1 MPAPVPFLVLHRVR
15 AGVGLLLSIDPP
27 VFCMTCLVLVKK
39 RQKQRKRERESLR
52 ARERE
57 IAVVLM
63 CSCDSITY
71 PPPYITAVPLACGL
85 RASPNH
91 QYRRTQVKY
100 GTSHT
105 AKTYQFEPVDKLS
118 LDSNKVSGHQ
128 AAHLAMLLESVAK
141 LHLAWVNYAPKGFR
155 CTPLRHGGSTLAEWR

>member
-39 RQKQRKRERESLR
+39 DRSREREKER
-52 ARERE
+52 ASERE
-57 IAVVLM
+57 SERLRSCCCAVVGEYHLPPAIHH
-63 CSCDSITY
+63 CSAT
-71 PPPYITAVPLACGL
+71 GL
-85 RASPNH
+85 RLEGKSLHHSRPM
-91 QYRRTQVKY
+91 QVKY

-128 AAHLAMLLESVAK
+128 AASS
-141 LHLAWVNYAPKGFR
+141 
-155 CTPLRHGGSTLAEWR
+155 GSPCDAA

>member
-1 MPAPVPFLVLHRVR
+1 MAC
-15 AGVGLLLSIDPP
+15 LL
-27 VFCMTCLVLVKK
+27 FCG
-39 RQKQRKRERESLR
+39 KQSKTEKEKKRERESLR
-52 ARERE
+52 ARDCGR
-57 IAVVLM
+57 AVVQLWE
-63 CSCDSITY
+63 SITY

-91 QYRRTQVKY
+91 QYRPMQVKY

-128 AAHLAMLLESVAK
+128 AASS
-141 LHLAWVNYAPKGFR
+141 
-155 CTPLRHGGSTLAEWR
+155 GSPCDAA

>member
-1 MPAPVPFLVLHRVR
+1 M
-15 AGVGLLLSIDPP
+15 LL
-27 VFCMTCLVLVKK
+27 
-39 RQKQRKRERESLR
+39 
-52 ARERE
+52 
-57 IAVVLM
+57 

-91 QYRRTQVKY
+91 QYRPMQVKY

-128 AAHLAMLLESVAK
+128 AASS
-141 LHLAWVNYAPKGFR
+141 
-155 CTPLRHGGSTLAEWR
+155 GSPCDAA